1 MARKHRD
8 VEVIARDT
16 VFQGTYRVDRYRLK
30 HRTFAGGWS
39 EELSREVFE
48 RKHAAALLPYDP
60 VRDEVVLIE
69 QFRAGAYAAGRD
81 PWLIEC
87 VAGLIEEGETPEDVA
102 RRETLEE
109 TGLELLGLER
119 VGGIFAS
126 PGAVSEFV
134 DIFLG
139 RVDAAGAGGLHGLD
153 REHED
158 IRVFARPVHEAID
171 LMSEGQI
178 LVGHTVVALQWLAIH
193 RDDVRRRWT

>member
-16 VFQGTYRVDRYRLK
+16 VFQGTFRVDRYRLK

-60 VRDEVVLIE
+60 VRDEVVLIG

-87 VAGLIEEGETPEDVA
+87 VAGLIEGGETPEDVA

-109 TGLELLGLER
+109 SGLKLLGLER
-119 VGGIFAS
+119 IGGIFAS

-158 IRVFARPVHEAID
+158 IRVFACPVHEAID
-171 LMSEGQI
+171 LLSEGHI

-193 RDDVRRRWT
+193 RDDVRQRWT

>member
-1 MARKHRD
+1 MATKHRD

-16 VFQGTYRVDRYRLK
+16 VFQGTFRVDRYRLK
-30 HRTFAGGWS
+30 HKTFAGEWS
-39 EELSREVFE
+39 KEMSREVFE

-87 VAGLIEEGETPEDVA
+87 VAGLIEGVETPEDVA

-109 TGLELLGLER
+109 SGLKLLGLER
-119 VGGIFAS
+119 IGGIFVS
-126 PGAVSEFV
+126 PGAVSEFI

-139 RVDAAGAGGLHGLD
+139 RVDATNAGGIHGLD

-158 IRVFARPVHEAID
+158 IRVFACPVHEALNLLD
-171 LMSEGQI
+171 QGRV
-178 LVGHTVVALQWLAIH
+178 LVSHTVVALQWLALH
-193 RDDVRRRWT
+193 RDDVRQRWT